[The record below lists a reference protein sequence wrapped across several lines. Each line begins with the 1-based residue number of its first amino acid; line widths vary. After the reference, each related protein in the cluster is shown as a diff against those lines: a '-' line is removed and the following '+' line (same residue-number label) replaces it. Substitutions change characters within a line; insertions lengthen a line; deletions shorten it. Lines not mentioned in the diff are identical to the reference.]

1 VYIHAIGV
9 PEGVTLLE
17 FEEVLPEVD
26 QEQPGSLKNQ
36 PAKEAP
42 LKSYLSALITALL
55 LS

>member
-1 VYIHAIGV
+1 VCIHVIGV

-17 FEEVLPEVD
+17 FEEVLSEVD
-26 QEQPGSLKNQ
+26 QEQPGSPKNQ

-42 LKSYLSALITALL
+42 LKSCLSARITVLL